1 MFRASSMI
9 GLAAGA
15 AVLAGCASTPVRER
29 GSVRPTGTL
38 AEAATTPL
46 ADINIRRVKIP
57 EVLQRAQA
65 NPYDP
70 RSMGE
75 CRSIAAEVTRLD
87 DALGPDSDEP
97 PPPPGS
103 REAQAHSVAVM
114 AVREGVS
121 SAIPFRGW
129 IRQLSGAARQQKAVQ
144 DAINAGSIRRGYLK
158 GVGMRLNCAPPAA
171 PSWFTPVRAAM
182 RPAARPAPRPAAQ
195 PAPRPAP
202 TRQQRT
208 R

>member
-1 MFRASSMI
+1 MTRARAII

-15 AVLAGCASTPVRER
+15 ALLAGCASGAGAPR
-29 GSVRPTGTL
+29 GTVRPTGTL

-46 ADINIRRVKIP
+46 ADANIVRVNIP
-57 EVLQRAQA
+57 DVLKRAQT

-70 RSMGE
+70 RGMGD
-75 CRSIAAEVTRLD
+75 CRGIAAEVRRLD
-87 DALGPDSDEP
+87 EALGPDADEP

-103 REAQAHSVAVM
+103 DAEKAHSVAVM

-121 SAIPFRGW
+121 SVIPFRGW

-144 DAINAGSIRRGYLK
+144 DAINAGSVRRGYLK

-171 PSWFTPVRAAM
+171 PSWFTPVRAAAPRPAA
-182 RPAARPAPRPAAQ
+182 RPAARPAPRPA
-195 PAPRPAP
+195 PRP
-202 TRQQRT
+202 TQRA